1 MSGGAFSGRTALVTG
16 GASGIGAASAALL
29 ASKGAR
35 VILADLDGDAA
46 RAVAAQL
53 GGRGEALD
61 VTDAAAVDALLSVL
75 EAEAWGPDVLV
86 NSAGMREFADPLE
99 ITEADWA
106 RVLTVNLSGT
116 FHVAQGVARR
126 LKTAGKTGA
135 IVNVASTS
143 GLVASENRAA
153 YVSAKHGVVGL
164 TKQLALDLGPVGI
177 RVNAVAPGVIRTP
190 MTELYFSD
198 PDMIDRLRR
207 AYPLGRAGAPE
218 EVAEVIAFLASE
230 RARYVTGTVV
240 PVDGGYTAGRRK

>member
-1 MSGGAFSGRTALVTG
+1 MNCQKAYR
-16 GASGIGAASAALL
+16 
-29 ASKGAR
+29 
-35 VILADLDGDAA
+35 
-46 RAVAAQL
+46 
-53 GGRGEALD
+53 EP
-61 VTDAAAVDALLSVL
+61 VL
-75 EAEAWGPDVLV
+75 EAEGWGPDVLV

-198 PDMIDRLRR
+198 PDMIERLRR